1 MIWDRASIHAC
12 LAAFLAASAILPSAA
27 NAETRYVRA
36 DLATGANTGTSWAD
50 AFRGTLALQAALA
63 VAQPG
68 DEIWVAEGTYRP
80 ASLGTRTVSFQLA
93 SGVALFGGFTGD
105 EDQRNQRDPINN
117 LTTLSG
123 DLASNG
129 NLAPNQSDNSF
140 HVIVANNADATAVL
154 DGFTI
159 RGGVTSCCT
168 PALGYGAGIQI
179 NGGAPTIRNCRFDE
193 NDADIYGGD
202 ISITDAS
209 PLIES
214 CTFAGTSAANRGLG
228 IYHIGTSAATVRDCK
243 FLGTP
248 PTMGGASG
256 AGIYTGATSAAGIT
270 VEDCRFSI
278 RVREFTCTSGVGI
291 TVWTNA
297 RATIRRCDFIDN
309 ITCGGGGGIYN
320 AGIATIDRCRFI
332 GNGGIADGGAAL
344 FTNQGSTTVSN
355 SVFIGNSKQG
365 FNTIMAQ
372 GPITFSNCTF
382 ANNGRTNSFHWVI
395 QTTVVGT
402 TLTNCILWNN
412 QSSQGVNNAPVF
424 VSSSNNIRP
433 RLDACLVQGWNGTLP
448 GTGSFTADPKF
459 VSLLGADGLL
469 GTIDD
474 DLRLRAGSPCED
486 RGISSD
492 VIAALH
498 LDLAGNPRVYDEPRA
513 TIAGF
518 GPIDLGAYERTRP
531 SRGAVRLFKPRR
543 D

>member
-1 MIWDRASIHAC
+1 MTWNRASIHAC
-12 LAAFLAASAILPSAA
+12 LAAFLVAGAILPSPAS
-27 NAETRYVRA
+27 AETRYVHA

-50 AFRGTLALQAALA
+50 AFHGPLALQAALA

-68 DEIWVAEGTYRP
+68 DEIWVAEGIYHP

-93 SGVALFGGFTGD
+93 SGVALFGGFTGT
-105 EDQRNQRDPINN
+105 EDQLNQRDPINN
-117 LTTLSG
+117 PTILSG
-123 DLASNG
+123 DLAANG
-129 NLAPNQSDNSF
+129 NLSPNQTDNSF
-140 HVIVANNADATAVL
+140 HVIVANNADANAIL

-179 NGGAPTIRNCRFDE
+179 NGGAPTIRNCRFEE

-214 CTFAGTSAANRGLG
+214 CTFTGTSAASRGLG
-228 IYHIGTSAATVRDCK
+228 IYHIGASAAIVRGCS
-243 FLGTP
+243 FIGTP
-248 PTMGGASG
+248 PTTGGASG

-291 TVWTNA
+291 MIWTNA

-309 ITCGGGGGIYN
+309 ITCGGGGAIYN
-320 AGIATIDRCRFI
+320 TGIATIDRCRFI
-332 GNGGIADGGAAL
+332 GNEASADGGAAL

-355 SVFIGNSKQG
+355 TIFVGNSKQG

-372 GPITFSNCTF
+372 GPITFLNCTF

-424 VSSSNNIRP
+424 LSSNGIRP
-433 RLDACLVQGWNGTLP
+433 RFDACLVQGWNGTLP
-448 GTGSFTADPKF
+448 GAGSFTAEPKF
-459 VSLLGADGLL
+459 VSLLGPDGLL

-474 DLRLRAGSPCED
+474 DLRLRTGSPCQD
-486 RGISSD
+486 RGITSD
-492 VIAALH
+492 QVSQLQF
-498 LDLAGNPRVYDEPRA
+498 DLLGKPRVYDETRVTVGA
-513 TIAGF
+513 F
-518 GPIDLGAYERTRP
+518 GPIDLGAYERARP
-531 SRGAVRLFKPRR
+531 SREALRVSRPRR